1 MKIAF
6 VGAGIM
12 GRPMLLN
19 LRKAGHDII
28 VPERRSL
35 KDDVRAAATVLADA
49 AAAAAAA
56 EVVILMLPDTPDVEA
71 ALFGPKGVA
80 EGLKAGSLVIDMSSI
95 SPTATVAF
103 AKKINAKGCDYLDAP
118 VSGGEVGAQ
127 NATLTIMVGGPAKA
141 FDRAKP
147 LFEVM
152 GKNIT
157 LVGEN
162 NGAGQ
167 VCKVANQ
174 IVVALNIEA
183 VSEALVFAAK
193 AGADPAKVRQAL
205 LGGFASSRILEVHAE
220 RMIKRTFNPGFRIGL
235 HQKDLAL
242 ALGSA
247 RDLGIA
253 LPNTA
258 TAQQLFSAV
267 VAAGGKD
274 LDHSAMVKA
283 LEALAAQ
290 KVMPDA

>member
-19 LRKAGHDII
+19 LKKAGHDII
-28 VPERRSL
+28 VPERKSL
-35 KDDVRAAATVLADA
+35 KDDVRAAATVVADA

-56 EVVILMLPDTPDVEA
+56 EVVILMVPDTPDVEA
-71 ALFGPKGVA
+71 ALFGEGGVA
-80 EGLKAGSLVIDMSSI
+80 HGLKAGSLVIDMSSI
-95 SPTATVAF
+95 SPTATKAF
-103 AKKINAKGCDYLDAP
+103 AKKINDKGCDYLDAP
-118 VSGGEVGAQ
+118 VSGGEVGAV
-127 NATLTIMVGGPAKA
+127 NATLTIMVGGPQKA

-147 LFEVM
+147 LFEAM

-157 LVGEN
+157 LVGET

-174 IVVALNIEA
+174 IIVALNIEA
-183 VSEALVFAAK
+183 VAEALVFAAK
-193 AGADPAKVRQAL
+193 AGADPAKVRTAL
-205 LGGFASSRILEVHAE
+205 MGGFANSRILEVHAE
-220 RMIKRTFNPGFRIGL
+220 RMIKRTFNPGFKIGL

-247 RDLGIA
+247 RDLGVA

-258 TAQQLFSAV
+258 NAQQLFSAV

-274 LDHSAMVKA
+274 ADHSAMVKA
-283 LEALAAQ
+283 LEMLAGTQ
-290 KVMPDA
+290 VGSEG